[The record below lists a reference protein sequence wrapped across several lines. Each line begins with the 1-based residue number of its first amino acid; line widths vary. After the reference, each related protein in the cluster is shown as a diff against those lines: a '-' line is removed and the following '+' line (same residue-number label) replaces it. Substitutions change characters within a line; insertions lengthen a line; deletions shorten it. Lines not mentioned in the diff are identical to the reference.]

1 MAAALE
7 TWQIAYW
14 RRPFARSDCAAMA
27 EKYAALAALEA
38 LPGGPEQ
45 DAALR
50 EASRRWPGCLRE
62 SQLAGPERCVERGRW
77 AASGAAGPERAR
89 MAWRDEGT
97 AALVLWSD
105 LHGLLGDVRR
115 WKSAGGRGEAR
126 EFVAWLRGDA
136 SGLRPCEADRWPDAD
151 LLAATGGSR
160 VRVRQAYGWLA
171 AQAGLQLAELNLAL
185 FAREG
190 PWDARPGDLQWRA

>member
-7 TWQIAYW
+7 SWQIAYW

-38 LPGGPEQ
+38 LPGGPRQ

-62 SQLAGPERCVERGRW
+62 SQLAGPARCAERGRW
-77 AASGAAGPERAR
+77 AAAGTAGPERAR
-89 MAWRDEGT
+89 AAWRVEGA

-105 LHGLLGDVRR
+105 LHGLLEDMRR
-115 WKSAGGRGEAR
+115 WKSAGGRGEAP
-126 EFVAWLRGDA
+126 EFVGWLRGHA
-136 SGLRPCEADRWPDAD
+136 AAERWPDAD
-151 LLAATGGSR
+151 TLAAAGGSR

-171 AQAGLQLAELNLAL
+171 AQAGLRLAELNLAL

-190 PWDARPGDLQWRA
+190 PWDARPGDPVSSA